1 MLYITKHQGNANQIT
16 WEITSHMSE
25 WLPSKRIQTV
35 NVGEEKR
42 EHSYTVRGMYIDAG
56 TVENNMEVSQEP
68 KNITTIWPRN
78 STPGYLFDENENSN

>member
-1 MLYITKHQGNANQIT
+1 
-16 WEITSHMSE
+16 MSE

-68 KNITTIWPRN
+68 KNITTI
-78 STPGYLFDENENSN
+78 